1 MHIRFVF
8 DGPDSMRNATPQ
20 DLERLK
26 LTPDAALALA
36 VANIKRVYGKPRI
49 ETFSG
54 PLMTISSKGPDFN
67 SSYFLDREFWEG
79 LNRAHPEGLVAA
91 PAKRGGLVFV
101 PLAETKA
108 VEALRK
114 GVAYLY
120 ESSGRMRVS
129 SALYLFK
136 DGHWSV
142 FQAPLP
148 EPKQ

>member
-1 MHIRFVF
+1 
-8 DGPDSMRNATPQ
+8 
-20 DLERLK
+20 
-26 LTPDAALALA
+26 
-36 VANIKRVYGKPRI
+36 
-49 ETFSG
+49 
-54 PLMTISSKGPDFN
+54 MTISSKGPDFN